1 MEEVGAVVT
10 SAAVD
15 LVADALRGCATGDQS
30 AMATLYDLTS
40 AKAYGLALRV
50 LRNPA
55 QAEEVT
61 QESYLDAW
69 QGSSN
74 FHSARGSGLA
84 WLLTIVHRRAVDRVR
99 SAQAASR
106 RDVTYGLAE
115 LAVTPADPAEQA
127 IATVEAERVRGAL
140 LQLSDNQRQALEL
153 AYFEGRTHTEVAA
166 AQNVPLGTAKTR
178 IRDGLTRLRS
188 ALGGD

>member
-1 MEEVGAVVT
+1 MEELGAVGT
-10 SAAVD
+10 SPDAD
-15 LVADALRGCATGDQS
+15 PIADALRGCAAGDQS

-69 QGSSN
+69 RGSSN
-74 FHSARGSGLA
+74 FQSARGSGLA

-99 SAQAASR
+99 SAQATSR

-115 LAVTPADPAEQA
+115 LAVTPPDPAEQA
-127 IATVEAERVRGAL
+127 IATVEAQRVRGAL
-140 LQLSDNQRQALEL
+140 LQLSDNQRRALEL
-153 AYFEGRTHTEVAA
+153 AYFDGRTHSEVAA
-166 AQNVPLGTAKTR
+166 DLNVPLGTAKTR

-188 ALGGD
+188 VLGGD